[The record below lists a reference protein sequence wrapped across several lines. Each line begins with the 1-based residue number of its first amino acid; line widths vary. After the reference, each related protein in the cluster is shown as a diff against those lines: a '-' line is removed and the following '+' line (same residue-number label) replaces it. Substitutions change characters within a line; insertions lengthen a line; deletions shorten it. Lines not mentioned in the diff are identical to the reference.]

1 MNKEKKEKKEKK
13 ENNKQEHAALDKKK
27 TCFFVT
33 PIGKTGSSEF
43 KKMTALLNN
52 VINPII
58 ENYGYE
64 AVVAHQ
70 IQEIGSIGDQ
80 VFKSIKNA
88 SLVISDL
95 TGLNPNVM
103 YETAVAHSFGKPT
116 IIIVENDGDTTLPFD
131 LSSDRAIFYDNSIEG
146 TGNLK
151 NDLESKIK
159 HIEETSVYDNPVL
172 RVMKQAATLERMGEK
187 DDIQSQMY
195 RMLIE
200 IQDKFYL
207 NDKIIK
213 TQQLNEINNIR
224 RGVIRIYSI
233 NEIDTD
239 IENIIFKLL
248 SGSPYKIKNIRKLD
262 DNNLKISIQA
272 NNTSLEMFSE
282 DLRIIERK
290 ISKVLPDVKV
300 RIQIIN

>member
-1 MNKEKKEKKEKK
+1 MNKEKKEKK

-33 PIGKTGSSEF
+33 PIGKPNSSEF

-58 ENYGYE
+58 ESYGYE
-64 AVVAHQ
+64 AVVAHK

-80 VFKSIKNA
+80 VFKSIKDA

-116 IIIVENDGDTTLPFD
+116 IIIVENDGNTALPFD
-131 LSSDRAIFYDNSIEG
+131 LASDRAIFYENSIEG

-151 NDLESKIK
+151 GDLESKVR

-172 RVMKQAATLERMGEK
+172 RVMKQAATLERMGES

-200 IQDKFYL
+200 LKERTYYA
-207 NDKIIK
+207 DKIY
-213 TQQLNEINNIR
+213 QERQLEDLHNKKR
-224 RGVIRIYSI
+224 VIIIVSSD
-233 NEIDTD
+233 NEIDEETVS
-239 IENIIFKLL
+239 IIYEICAE
-248 SGSPYKIKNIRKLD
+248 SPYKIKNIR
-262 DNNLKISIQA
+262 NFNA
-272 NNTSLEMFSE
+272 NRV
-282 DLRIIERK
+282 RIIIEADEVSK
-290 ISKVLPDVKV
+290 EVISKNMAIITRRIGKKLPDTEISF
-300 RIQIIN
+300 RIIN

>member
-1 MNKEKKEKKEKK
+1 MNKEKKEKK